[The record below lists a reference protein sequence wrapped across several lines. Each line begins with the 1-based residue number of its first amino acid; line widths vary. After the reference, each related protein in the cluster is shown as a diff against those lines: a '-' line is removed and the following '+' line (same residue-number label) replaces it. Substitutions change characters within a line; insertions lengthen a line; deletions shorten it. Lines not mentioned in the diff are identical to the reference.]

1 MGFREKEALT
11 YKSPAGVKVTVGD
24 LVWVGDSLAY
34 IEHIERSYGRWRAK
48 IQLLNP
54 SSPYSNGSYVRYLH
68 EIDKSW
74 HFRRYLPPEE

>member
-11 YKSPAGVKVTVGD
+11 YKSPAGVKINVGD
-24 LVWVGDSLAY
+24 LVWIGDTLGF
-34 IEHIERSYGRWRAK
+34 IEDIEKTYGRWRAK

-54 SSPYSNGSYVRYLH
+54 QYETSAYVRYLH

-74 HFRRYLPPEE
+74 YFRRYFPPQE